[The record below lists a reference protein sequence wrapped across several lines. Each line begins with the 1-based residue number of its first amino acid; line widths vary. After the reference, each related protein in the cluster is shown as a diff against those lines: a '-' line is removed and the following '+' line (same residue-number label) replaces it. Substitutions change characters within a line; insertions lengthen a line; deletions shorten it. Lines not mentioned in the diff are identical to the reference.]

1 MATYGDL
8 EVTLSTG
15 IELVGEPEIDGNVY
29 TFTAV
34 GTKSGVQSV
43 SVSYAG
49 GEEQTV
55 TKIIIPE
62 KAVVNT
68 MSADV
73 TNLKVGEDATITLV
87 FNKALTQ
94 GQGTPTMVLSAGLQE
109 KTPFVL
115 NATRDGGTY
124 VVTAIASG
132 VQSVISKLGKK
143 QTVLS
148 IPVDEEPAILQTVTV
163 DNSTVAVGDPVVV
176 TAIFDKAPTDVSE
189 VNFVLPNANFVQTVA
204 PAIVG
209 NTVTVTYTA
218 VIAGTIDVE
227 VQYGATVE
235 YAPQVTITQPAVV
248 KAVHMYDENDVEI
261 TSIEAG
267 KVVKFEA
274 VFNTAVDD
282 VSDLILTL
290 PTDVTQVTAFTLAAD
305 GLSGSGTYTV
315 TKMGSVT
322 FDVEADDGS
331 KADVTV
337 TAVSTSGL
345 QSFVADNTTVTGGNQ
360 ITFTAT
366 LNSDDIQN
374 VIDLDNLAGDESNV
388 FALNVPS
395 TWTED
400 AGLSYNS
407 YNNTVTAT
415 YTTDTTVGD
424 VNVTLTV
431 NGSSH
436 TNDTVSLT
444 ITIE

>member
-15 IELVGEPEIDGNVY
+15 LELVGEPEVDGNVY

-34 GTKSGVQSV
+34 GTKSGVQSI

-49 GEEQTV
+49 GDEQTV

-189 VNFVLPNANFVQTVA
+189 INFVLPNANFVQTVA
-204 PAIVG
+204 PA
-209 NTVTVTYTA
+209 
-218 VIAGTIDVE
+218 DRKS
-227 VQYGATVE
+227 
-235 YAPQVTITQPAVV
+235 VV
-248 KAVHMYDENDVEI
+248 
-261 TSIEAG
+261 
-267 KVVKFEA
+267 
-274 VFNTAVDD
+274 
-282 VSDLILTL
+282 
-290 PTDVTQVTAFTLAAD
+290 
-305 GLSGSGTYTV
+305 
-315 TKMGSVT
+315 
-322 FDVEADDGS
+322 
-331 KADVTV
+331 
-337 TAVSTSGL
+337 
-345 QSFVADNTTVTGGNQ
+345 
-360 ITFTAT
+360 
-366 LNSDDIQN
+366 
-374 VIDLDNLAGDESNV
+374 
-388 FALNVPS
+388 
-395 TWTED
+395 
-400 AGLSYNS
+400 
-407 YNNTVTAT
+407 
-415 YTTDTTVGD
+415 
-424 VNVTLTV
+424 
-431 NGSSH
+431 
-436 TNDTVSLT
+436 
-444 ITIE
+444 

>member
-73 TNLKVGEDATITLV
+73 TNLRVGEDATITLV

-132 VQSVISKLGKK
+132 VQSIISKLGKK

-148 IPVDEEPAILQTVTV
+148 LPVDEEPAILQTVTV

-176 TAIFDKAPTDVSE
+176 TAIFDKAPTDISE

-274 VFNTAVDD
+274 LFNTAVDD

-345 QSFVADNTTVTGGNQ
+345 KLFAADNTTVTGGNQ
-360 ITFTAT
+360 VTFTAT
-366 LNSDDIQN
+366 LNSADIQN
-374 VIDLDNLAGDESNV
+374 VIDLDNLTGDEANV

-400 AGLSYNS
+400 AALTYNS
-407 YNNTVTAT
+407 YDNTVTAT

-436 TNDTVSLT
+436 ANDTASLT

>member
-1 MATYGDL
+1 MAQFGDL
-8 EVTLSTG
+8 EVNLSTG
-15 IELVGEPEIDGNVY
+15 IELVGEPEVDGNVY

-34 GTKSGVQSV
+34 GTKAGVQSI

-49 GEEQTV
+49 SEEQTV
-55 TKIIIPE
+55 TKIILPE

-68 MSADV
+68 MEADV
-73 TNLKVGEDATITLV
+73 TNLKVGEDATITLA
-87 FNKALTQ
+87 FSKALVT
-94 GQGTPTMVLSAGLQE
+94 GQGTPTLVLSAGLQE

-115 NATRDGGTY
+115 NANRDGGTY
-124 VVTAIASG
+124 VVTAISSG
-132 VQSVISKLGKK
+132 VQSVIAKLGKK

-148 IPVDEEPAILQTVTV
+148 LPVDEEPAILQTVTV

-218 VIAGTIDVE
+218 VVAGTIDVE

-290 PTDVTQVTAFTLAAD
+290 PTDVTQVTTFALAAD

-315 TKMGSVT
+315 TKMGTVT

-331 KADVTV
+331 KADVTIA
-337 TAVSTSGL
+337 AVSTSGL
-345 QSFVADNTTVTGGNQ
+345 KLFAADNTTVTGGNQ
-360 ITFTAT
+360 VTFTAT
-366 LNSDDIQN
+366 LNSADIQN
-374 VIDLDNLAGDESNV
+374 VIDLDNLAGDEANV

-400 AGLSYNS
+400 AALTFNS
-407 YNNTVTAT
+407 YDNTVTAT
-415 YTTDTTVGD
+415 YTTDTTPGD

-436 TNDTVSLT
+436 ANDTASLT

>member
-132 VQSVISKLGKK
+132 VQSIISKLGKK

-274 VFNTAVDD
+274 LFNTAVDD

-315 TKMGSVT
+315 TKMGTVT

-360 ITFTAT
+360 VTFTAT
-366 LNSDDIQN
+366 LNSADIQN
-374 VIDLDNLAGDESNV
+374 VIDLDNLAGNEANV

-400 AGLSYNS
+400 AGPSYNS

-436 TNDTVSLT
+436 ANDTVSLT
-444 ITIE
+444 ITIA

>member
-15 IELVGEPEIDGNVY
+15 LELVGEPEVGGNVY

-34 GTKSGVQSV
+34 GTKSGVQSI

-55 TKIIIPE
+55 TKIVIPE

-109 KTPFVL
+109 KVPFVL
-115 NATRDGGTY
+115 NANRDGGTY

-132 VQSVISKLGKK
+132 VQSIISKLGKK

-148 IPVDEEPAILQTVTV
+148 IPVDEEPAVLQTVTV
-163 DNSTVAVGDPVVV
+163 DNSTVSVGDPVVV

-227 VQYGATVE
+227 VQYGATTE

-248 KAVHMYDENDVEI
+248 KAVHMYDENDIEI

-274 VFNTAVDD
+274 LFNTAVDD

-345 QSFVADNTTVTGGNQ
+345 KLFTADNTTVTGGNQ
-360 ITFTAT
+360 VTFTAT
-366 LNSDDIQN
+366 LNSADIQN
-374 VIDLDNLAGDESNV
+374 VIDLDNLAGDEANV

-400 AGLSYNS
+400 AALTFNS
-407 YNNTVTAT
+407 YDNTVTAT
-415 YTTDTTVGD
+415 YTTDTTPGD

-436 TNDTVSLT
+436 AADTASLT
-444 ITIE
+444 ITVE

>member
-8 EVTLSTG
+8 EVSLSSG
-15 IELVGEPEIDGNVY
+15 LSLVGEPEVDGNVY

-49 GEEQTV
+49 GDEQTV

-73 TNLKVGEDATITLV
+73 TSLKVGNDATITLV
-87 FNKALTQ
+87 FSKALTT
-94 GQGTPTMVLSAGLQE
+94 GQGTPTMVLSSGLQE

-124 VVTAIASG
+124 VVTAIESG
-132 VQSVISKLGKK
+132 VQSIIAKLGKK

-148 IPVDEEPAILQTVTV
+148 IPVDEEPAVLQTVTV

-331 KADVTV
+331 KADVTIA
-337 TAVSTSGL
+337 AVSTSGL
-345 QSFVADNTTVTGGNQ
+345 KLFTADNTTVAGGNQ
-360 ITFTAT
+360 VTFTAT
-366 LNSDDIQN
+366 LNSADIQN
-374 VIDLDNLAGDESNV
+374 VIDLDNLTGDETNV

-400 AGLSYNS
+400 TVLTFNS

-415 YTTDTTVGD
+415 YTTDTTPGD

-436 TNDTVSLT
+436 VNDTANLT